1 MDYWISCPRVHIFQ
15 SFCGTEFEQI
25 SLRISMEKFR
35 GNFVL
40 SGVIHFWIVAENNE
54 ERWLGYIGAFFLANF
69 RHGNRVFVNPLNWKM
84 NSNPRIMK
92 ILVCKLCCFPFLYFY
107 ISFFFFFRINLSKIQ
122 NNFRSNFKFE
132 MEVKEEESSVLNW
145 LKFAVNSSF
154 QNYFLI
160 FPF

>member
-1 MDYWISCPRVHIFQ
+1 MSSRAYFPKF
-15 SFCGTEFEQI
+15 
-25 SLRISMEKFR
+25 LRHGIRTDFASNINGKIPWKFR
-35 GNFVL
+35 AIGSNSL
-40 SGVIHFWIVAENNE
+40 LDRYAENNE

-107 ISFFFFFRINLSKIQ
+107 ISFFFFFFRINLSKIQ

-145 LKFAVNSSF
+145 LKFAVNSPF